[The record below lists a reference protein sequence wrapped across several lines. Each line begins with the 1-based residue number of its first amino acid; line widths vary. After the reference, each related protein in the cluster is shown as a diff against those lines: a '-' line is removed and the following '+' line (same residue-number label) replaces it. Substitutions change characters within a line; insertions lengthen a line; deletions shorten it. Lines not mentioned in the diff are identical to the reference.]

1 MRSRFSRPRI
11 LNAQNSYAAYL
22 AVSALLDV
30 LLDSEVAC
38 LETTCLD
45 FLGIH
50 LDGHPLRFQ
59 NIFHLGVLYSNYGMS
74 LMLELMKASITFQER
89 AQVLITKAD

>member
-1 MRSRFSRPRI
+1 MMRSRFSHPRI

-30 LLDSEVAC
+30 LWESRVAS

-45 FLGIH
+45 FLGAY
-50 LDGHPLRFQ
+50 LDGHPLRFT
-59 NIFHLGVLYSNYGMS
+59 NSPEIWVALLTEHSV
-74 LMLELMKASITFQER
+74 ARVFQR
-89 AQVLITKAD
+89 PGLRSVGRSQL

>member
-1 MRSRFSRPRI
+1 MMRSRFSRPRI

-30 LLDSEVAC
+30 LLESEGAS

-45 FLGIH
+45 FFGAY
-50 LDGHPLRFQ
+50 LDGHPLRFS
-59 NIFHLGVLYSNYGMS
+59 NPLRLGYISSSKMG
-74 LMLELMKASITFQER
+74 
-89 AQVLITKAD
+89 LIG